1 MLMSAR
7 QPGLAKVFNTTLG
20 FDGDEFYTEVWPEIK
35 GERFNNLLVRFRS
48 LRRIQTGPAGV
59 NDFPEFPK
67 YCTLQLEL
75 LTTHIPHIS
84 LHVSHNRTH

>member
-35 GERFNNLLVRFRS
+35 GERFNNLLVRFRYS
-48 LRRIQTGPAGV
+48 
-59 NDFPEFPK
+59 
-67 YCTLQLEL
+67 CTEPNQA
-75 LTTHIPHIS
+75 S
-84 LHVSHNRTH
+84 